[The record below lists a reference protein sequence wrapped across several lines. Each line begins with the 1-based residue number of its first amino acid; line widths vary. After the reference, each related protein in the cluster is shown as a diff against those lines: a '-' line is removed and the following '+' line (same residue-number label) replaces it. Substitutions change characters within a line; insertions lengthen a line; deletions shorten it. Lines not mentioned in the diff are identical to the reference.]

1 MVLCPKHM
9 VPFAAKERNEKMKR
23 PSLATALM
31 LSCAM
36 ALGGAVVAMPVINPQ
51 PAYAAY
57 YQGEPGYDHDGYY
70 WLEELF
76 TLGIPSYLG
85 ESDEDASLALIYGV
99 SDEKPSDNML
109 DVIDYDAGAS
119 GSLQDEVLE
128 QEIDAKDFASL
139 VKGYLGIEYST
150 GATFAVYDYE
160 DVSDLDPSDEFP
172 EPVVSVDVKAYRE
185 FGGITM
191 AIIPSDV
198 LEYGHTYVVMQTKAP
213 KGYGSKSD
221 YGEQWYQFCYY
232 GNSIRFDCNN
242 KSYDGSVMTGANPIW
257 VNTKV
262 EEPVK
267 PAVNAK
273 LTLACDFA
281 ARELTDAKP
290 GDKVSIDYSLLND
303 GDVTINDIK
312 IENSL
317 GIDVKLAKTSL
328 APGET
333 VEGTV
338 EYELTADDIA
348 NGRLDVTAVATG
360 IAEGTDGSV
369 SDESVTSNEYTS
381 QLPVTAADATET
393 PSDDTPAAEGENADS
408 EDDGISSDEV
418 SDETVT
424 STEGLSQTGAP
435 SIVAALLAAVSGTL
449 GIIASKIGAIRRR
462 L

>member
-1 MVLCPKHM
+1 MM
-9 VPFAAKERNEKMKR
+9 PFAAKEQNEKMKR
-23 PSLATALM
+23 PSLGTALM

-36 ALGGAVVAMPVINPQ
+36 ALGGAVIAMPVINPQ

-70 WLEELF
+70 WIEDLF
-76 TLGIPSYLG
+76 TFGIPSYLG

-99 SDEKPSDNML
+99 CDEKPSSEAL

-119 GSLQDEVLE
+119 DSLYEAVKNQASDANELADV
-128 QEIDAKDFASL
+128 AKD
-139 VKGYLGIEYST
+139 YLGIEYST

-160 DVSDLDPSDEFP
+160 DVSDLDPRDEFP

-273 LTLACDFA
+273 LTLAWDFA

-338 EYELTADDIA
+338 EYELTAEDIA
-348 NGRLDVTAVATG
+348 AGKLSVTAVATG
-360 IAEGTDGSV
+360 VAEGTDESV

-381 QLPVTAADATET
+381 QLPVTAADESETT
-393 PSDDTPAAEGENADS
+393 PSDDAPADESEDAGG
-408 EDDGISSDEV
+408 EDDGVTSDEV

-435 SIVAALLAAVSGTL
+435 SVVAALLTAVSGTV
-449 GIIASKIGAIRRR
+449 GIIASKISAIRRR
-462 L
+462 F

>member
-1 MVLCPKHM
+1 M

-36 ALGGAVVAMPVINPQ
+36 ALGGAVVAMPIINPQ

-70 WLEELF
+70 WLEDLF
-76 TLGIPSYLG
+76 TFAIPSYLG
-85 ESDEDASLALIYGV
+85 ESDTNASLALIYGV
-99 SDEKPSDNML
+99 SDEKPSSEAL
-109 DVIDYDAGAS
+109 DAIDYDAGSSDSLYEEVKNQAS
-119 GSLQDEVLE
+119 DANELAD
-128 QEIDAKDFASL
+128 IAKD
-139 VKGYLGIEYST
+139 YLGIEYAT

-172 EPVVSVDVKAYRE
+172 EPVVSVDVKSYKE

-273 LTLACDFA
+273 LTLAWDFA

-328 APGET
+328 APGEV

-348 NGRLDVTAVATG
+348 NGKLDVTAVATG
-360 IAEGTDGSV
+360 VAEGTDESV

-381 QLPVTAADATET
+381 QLPVTAADATEA
-393 PSDDTPAAEGENADS
+393 PSGDAPAADDEASDENDGS
-408 EDDGISSDEV
+408 EDGDVASDEV
-418 SDETVT
+418 SDETAT
-424 STEGLSQTGAP
+424 STDGLSQTGAP
-435 SIVAALLAAVSGTL
+435 SVVAALLAAVSGTV
-449 GIIASKIGAIRRR
+449 GIVASKVGAIRRGF
-462 L
+462 

>member
-1 MVLCPKHM
+1 M
-9 VPFAAKERNEKMKR
+9 
-23 PSLATALM
+23 T
-31 LSCAM
+31 
-36 ALGGAVVAMPVINPQ
+36 LGGAVVAMPVINPQ

-70 WLEELF
+70 WVEDLF
-76 TLGIPSYLG
+76 TFAIPSYLG
-85 ESDEDASLALIYGV
+85 ESDTDASLALIYGV
-99 SDEKPSDNML
+99 SDENPSSEAI

-119 GSLQDEVLE
+119 DSLYETVKNQASDANELADV
-128 QEIDAKDFASL
+128 AKD
-139 VKGYLGIEYST
+139 YLGIEYAT

-232 GNSIRFDCNN
+232 GNNIRFDCNN
-242 KSYDGSVMTGANPIW
+242 KSYNGSVMTGANPIW

-273 LTLACDFA
+273 LTLAWDFA
-281 ARELTDAKP
+281 DRELTDAKP

-303 GDVTINDIK
+303 GDVTVNDIK

-360 IAEGTDGSV
+360 VTEGTDESV

-381 QLPVTAADATET
+381 HLPVTAADESET
-393 PSDDTPAAEGENADS
+393 PSDDAPADESEDAGG
-408 EDDGISSDEV
+408 EDDGVTSDEV

-435 SIVAALLAAVSGTL
+435 SVVAALLVTVSGTI
-449 GIIASKIGAIRRR
+449 GIIASKIDAIRRR

>member
-1 MVLCPKHM
+1 M
-9 VPFAAKERNEKMKR
+9 PFAAKERNEKMKR
-23 PSLATALM
+23 LSLGAALM

-70 WLEELF
+70 WVEELF
-76 TLGIPSYLG
+76 TLALPNLVG
-85 ESDEDASLALIYGV
+85 ESETSPSLALIYGV
-99 SDEKPSDNML
+99 SDDEPNTEAANR
-109 DVIDYDAGAS
+109 INYDAGS
-119 GSLQDEVLE
+119 SDSLYNEV
-128 QEIDAKDFASL
+128 INNDPSL
-139 VKGYLGIEYST
+139 VELGDLVKDYLDIEYAT
-150 GATFAVYDYE
+150 GATFALYDYE
-160 DVSDLDPSDEFP
+160 DVADINPSNEFP
-172 EPVVSVDVKAYRE
+172 EPIISVDVKAHDD
-185 FGGITM
+185 FGGMTM

-198 LEYGHTYVVMQTKAP
+198 LEYGHTYVIMQTKAP

-221 YGEQWYQFCYY
+221 YGEQWYQFCCYS
-232 GNSIRFDCNN
+232 NNLRFDCNN

-262 EEPVK
+262 EESVK

-273 LTLACDFA
+273 LTLSWDFA

-328 APGET
+328 APGEV

-348 NGRLDVTAVATG
+348 NGKLDVTAVATG
-360 IAEGTDGSV
+360 IAEGTDESV

-393 PSDDTPAAEGENADS
+393 PSDDAPSAEDEDADS
-408 EDDGISSDEV
+408 EDNGIVSDEV
-418 SDETVT
+418 SDETAT
-424 STEGLSQTGAP
+424 STDGLSQTGTP
-435 SIVAALLAAVSGTL
+435 SVVAALLAAVSGTI
-449 GIIASKIGAIRRR
+449 GIIASKIGAIRHRF
-462 L
+462 